1 MQDDN
6 LPVGQAVS
14 DVGNV
19 THLLAEGQVF
29 ALGEGEKRGGE
40 GRGGEGQHTRV

>member
-1 MQDDN
+1 MQDDS
-6 LPVGQAVS
+6 LPVGQAVG

-29 ALGEGEKRGGE
+29 TLGEGE
-40 GRGGEGQHTRV
+40 GRGGEGQHTQV